1 MKLEEITVT
10 GMTCASC
17 SARVEKVVGNL
28 AGVKTANVNLATEKL
43 HLEYDDGQVSFDAVR
58 KAVEEAGYGLE
69 RGEKTRHVVIPM
81 EGMTCASCVAHIE
94 KAVREALRRERR
106 RGEPCHGEG

>member
-17 SARVEKVVGNL
+17 SSRVEKVVGNL
-28 AGVKTANVNLATEKL
+28 SGVKTASVNLATEKL
-43 HLEYDDGQVSFDAVR
+43 HLEYDEGQISFDAVK

-69 RGEKTRHVVIPM
+69 RTEETKRV
-81 EGMTCASCVAHIE
+81 
-94 KAVREALRRERR
+94 
-106 RGEPCHGEG
+106 